1 MLAKRIPTVLPPLG
15 FEEALEV
22 TKIYS
27 VAGQLK
33 PDQPMVVARP
43 FRSPHHTISDAGLIG
58 GGQYPRPGEVSL
70 AHRGVLFL
78 DELPE
83 FKKHVLEVLRQ
94 PLEDGNVTISRAAVS
109 LSYPA
114 DFMLVAA
121 MNPCPCGY
129 LGDERHPCI
138 CTPSQIQRYRSRL
151 SGPLLDRIDLQ
162 VEVPAVPYKE
172 LRQNVGTLDSTTMR
186 TRIQTA
192 RDIQAKRYQNT
203 PLLTN
208 AQLSGKWLQEFC
220 PLGDAEH
227 GFLESAVKNL
237 GLSARAFTR
246 ILRIARTIA
255 DLSGDPGLSTHH
267 LAEAINYRT
276 LDRQNDYF

>member
-15 FEEALEV
+15 FNEALEV

-27 VAGQLK
+27 VAGLLS
-33 PDQPMVVARP
+33 PDQALIVTRP

-58 GGQYPRPGEVSL
+58 GGHYPRPGEVSL

-94 PLEDGNVTISRAAVS
+94 PLEDGRVTISRAVMS

-129 LGDERHPCI
+129 LGDGQHTCVCSPQ
-138 CTPSQIQRYRSRL
+138 QIQRYRSRL

-172 LRQNVGTLDSTTMR
+172 LKQTRATLDSATMR
-186 TRIQTA
+186 ERIGRA
-192 RDIQAKRYQNT
+192 RQVQADRYGGLHFSCNSE
-203 PLLTN
+203 
-208 AQLSGKWLQEFC
+208 LSGKWLQEFC
-220 PLGDAEH
+220 PLADVEH
-227 GFLESAVKNL
+227 DFLEGAVNRL
-237 GLSARAFTR
+237 GMSARAFTR
-246 ILRIARTIA
+246 VLRIARTIA
-255 DLSGDPGLSTHH
+255 DLAGEERIGVSHLS
-267 LAEAINYRT
+267 EAINYRT
-276 LDRQNDYF
+276 LDRQQSFY